1 MGFHYFA
8 RGTVASHANFRVARV
23 GVPVQVL
30 GLVVR
35 PGDLLHRDENGLTLV
50 PDVGRNELPEM
61 VKRIREREGELLT
74 FARSREFDLS
84 GLEKRIVE

>member
-1 MGFHYFA
+1 
-8 RGTVASHANFRVARV
+8 
-23 GVPVQVL
+23 
-30 GLVVR
+30 
-35 PGDLLHRDENGLTLV
+35 LLHRDENRLTLV

-74 FARSREFDLS
+74 FVRSREFDLS